1 MINTN
6 DIPDSTLL
14 KYCIRDYKR
23 EKQLREQ
30 AQTDLV
36 SLKHS
41 LDVMTTMCEMIT
53 EPTQRMIAELVN
65 KKVNDYKI
73 SVAKLN
79 ELVVKLKAE
88 NTNLATINRELMKR
102 IELLEKLN
110 NSES

>member
-36 SLKHS
+36 NLKRS
-41 LDVMTTMCEMIT
+41 LDIMTTMCEMVT
-53 EPTQRMIAELVN
+53 EPTQRMITELVN
-65 KKVNDYKI
+65 KKVNNYKM

-79 ELVVKLKAE
+79 E
-88 NTNLATINRELMKR
+88 
-102 IELLEKLN
+102 
-110 NSES
+110 